1 MSSFQLL
8 MVGLAVGVAL
18 VTFRKDIV
26 AGLQKVR
33 GVTGLNVKSSVAVTL
48 VDELVNVTELRD
60 KLAAEDADEE
70 SLSPTNEVCH
80 EKVSFTG
87 VLVADRAG
95 AEVSKWRFASRRD
108 AR

>member
-60 KLAAEDADEE
+60 KLAAEECPEGVEAC
-70 SLSPTNEVCH
+70 TN
-80 EKVSFTG
+80 
-87 VLVADRAG
+87 LLPL
-95 AEVSKWRFASRRD
+95 
-108 AR
+108 

>member
-33 GVTGLNVKSSVAVTL
+33 GAAGLNVKSSVAVTL

-60 KLAAEDADEE
+60 KLAAEDCPQGVEACTNLLRVIVEHQTPTK
-70 SLSPTNEVCH
+70 SL
-80 EKVSFTG
+80 
-87 VLVADRAG
+87 
-95 AEVSKWRFASRRD
+95 
-108 AR
+108 